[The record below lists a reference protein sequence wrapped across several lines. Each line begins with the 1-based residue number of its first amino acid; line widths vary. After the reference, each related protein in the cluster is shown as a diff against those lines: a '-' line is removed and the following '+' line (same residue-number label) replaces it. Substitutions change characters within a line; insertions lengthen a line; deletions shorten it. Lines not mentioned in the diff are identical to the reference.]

1 MKQEPLR
8 HKSGTDV
15 REDFESLESL
25 KALDAALQKEEKQAK
40 AKPRRESTRVE
51 AEVTHALLEGG
62 QLGGRMRKEVASFV
76 EAFPGVAPDAGAFA
90 ERLVDILL
98 RAGAG
103 EAYDVRTAEELY
115 GDFTGCFLANDW
127 KEPRLRVGRHV
138 VLSAA
143 ALA

>member
-1 MKQEPLR
+1 M
-8 HKSGTDV
+8 
-15 REDFESLESL
+15 
-25 KALDAALQKEEKQAK
+25 
-40 AKPRRESTRVE
+40 
-51 AEVTHALLEGG
+51 THALLEGG
-62 QLGGRMRKEVASFV
+62 QLGGRMRKEVVSFV
-76 EAFPGVAPDAGAFA
+76 EAFPGAAPDAGAFA

-98 RAGAG
+98 RGGAG